1 MTGWP
6 CWNCGAPSWDEAAPT
21 PEVWCCDL
29 TFAEREQSAKK
40 RLDQGDQGELLRFI
54 NWCFVQRR
62 EVPAWARQKFD
73 DAVNRVRGFEVK
85 SWDDVFGRPLRK
97 GQQLAA
103 NRRKG
108 VETAAR
114 VWKCAN
120 ARRRAGEPVDKA
132 TFAAIGRDLGIG
144 GSTVVSEIYG
154 TVLREF
160 RESDEAEKHGGGTE
174 GPVHRETVRIVAI
187 FDPPF
192 DPDYDGPPRK
202 ALIIAR

>member
-132 TFAAIGRDLGIG
+132 TFAAIGGTSVSVAPRLCRKFTAQSC
-144 GSTVVSEIYG
+144 GSFGRATKPKSMAVAPRG
-154 TVLREF
+154 RC
-160 RESDEAEKHGGGTE
+160 TE
-174 GPVHRETVRIVAI
+174 RP
-187 FDPPF
+187 
-192 DPDYDGPPRK
+192 
-202 ALIIAR
+202 